1 MIDLPAIDNTKFEK
15 SELGERLHATLLE
28 DMRSKNFDPF
38 AERNSYSHDK
48 AFQNSVKLVEADKFV
63 RANLH
68 GPSMQKEKFSSSYWR
83 TWNKEKNLLEDIS
96 YDEVI
101 KRNLDS
107 YLSSTTRRSSI
118 QQRSA
123 EAKQLSASIKAR
135 TRKVRAAAKCRA
147 VAFDAPG
154 AYEAHSMYVG
164 HTSKTGDNSV
174 EFLMK
179 ACLKR
184 DLPVNPREKNAT
196 VDPDD
201 IGTRRAPGGALV
213 IANRLS
219 GAPLSTLTAKCD
231 FPPLSTPL
239 DPNKGASF
247 GTQLRF
253 KTPLKPRIN
262 PGAGDDVTLST
273 TERPV
278 STPGGLFNKAE
289 RFGTKEQKAS
299 VVVRIPVRNEGST
312 ISSITVG
319 HTSVDATEDHT
330 AEEATVSNASVTQS
344 EETIKNAVDSA
355 SSKRAARGTAATT
368 TDMTHAEKSEPPSV
382 VEQQFIRY
390 EYFPN
395 DRPGPGHYEVTL
407 LLFQLPSP
415 RTNGTQFVCSGAP
428 LVRQRCH
435 AEQSRVRR
443 AHSEVPGGQARP
455 SVSCFAVSVVLC
467 ECVILNCLFCR
478 GLKCEDMAN
487 IAVFGQMCNRHEHV
501 LYGMC
506 LDGKC
511 CRRSEG
517 EKVSELRLHYH
528 TECFNA
534 LCCFFRYV
542 SIWCAGTTCGEWQG
556 TPRWRA
562 TARTRTGCK
571 RRCCTAAP
579 CWTRCLPPSTTCS
592 RSMQQRTTATL
603 QRLSRLRS
611 LRLIRTRSTRTVATQ
626 HCMPRCSSAS

>member
-1 MIDLPAIDNTKFEK
+1 MASYRLPEVSMIDLPAIDNTKFEK
-15 SELGERLHATLLE
+15 SEHGERLHAALLE

-38 AERNSYSHDK
+38 AERNNYSQDK

-68 GPSMQKEKFSSSYWR
+68 GPSMQKEKFSSGYWR

-101 KRNLDS
+101 KRNIDS
-107 YLSSTTRRSSI
+107 YLSSTTRKSSI

-164 HTSKTGDNSV
+164 HTNRTGDNSV

-201 IGTRRAPGGALV
+201 IGTRRALGGALV
-213 IANRLS
+213 IAKRLS
-219 GAPLSTLTAKCD
+219 GAPLTTLTAKCD
-231 FPPLSTPL
+231 YPPLSTPL

-253 KTPLKPRIN
+253 KTPLKPIIN
-262 PGAGDDVTLST
+262 PGAGGDATLST

-278 STPGGLFNKAE
+278 STLGGLFNKAE
-289 RFGTKEQKAS
+289 RFGSKDQQAS

-312 ISSITVG
+312 ISSITEG

-330 AEEATVSNASVTQS
+330 VLEATVSIASVTPP
-344 EETIKNAVDSA
+344 EETIDSA
-355 SSKRAARGTAATT
+355 STKRAVRNTAATSS
-368 TDMTHAEKSEPPSV
+368 DVTHTEKSEPPSV
-382 VEQQFIRY
+382 VEQQFIEY

-395 DRPGPGHYEVTL
+395 DRPGPGHYEVMATML
-407 LLFQLPSP
+407 KLYRPEELNELSPQVPRLF
-415 RTNGTQFVCSGAP
+415 
-428 LVRQRCH
+428 
-435 AEQSRVRR
+435 
-443 AHSEVPGGQARP
+443 
-455 SVSCFAVSVVLC
+455 
-467 ECVILNCLFCR
+467 
-478 GLKCEDMAN
+478 
-487 IAVFGQMCNRHEHV
+487 
-501 LYGMC
+501 
-506 LDGKC
+506 DGD
-511 CRRSEG
+511 
-517 EKVSELRLHYH
+517 
-528 TECFNA
+528 A
-534 LCCFFRYV
+534 
-542 SIWCAGTTCGEWQG
+542 
-556 TPRWRA
+556 
-562 TARTRTGCK
+562 
-571 RRCCTAAP
+571 
-579 CWTRCLPPSTTCS
+579 
-592 RSMQQRTTATL
+592 
-603 QRLSRLRS
+603 
-611 LRLIRTRSTRTVATQ
+611 TRSKAEFDELIAKYRAVKPGLA
-626 HCMPRCSSAS
+626 